1 MKYRTVLIGMLEN
14 IKEISKAEFV
24 RKITGGKSLFIGVSP
39 TMDNGEINAARQ
51 RRLERHESR
60 ARSCIVKSNNHLVF
74 EGGSHLELRD
84 VKPYTFI
91 KCYATDDDILIVE
104 QKWLDMNWNGNVE
117 DTRYKYLYYV
127 MR

>member
-51 RRLERHESR
+51 R
-60 ARSCIVKSNNHLVF
+60 
-74 EGGSHLELRD
+74 
-84 VKPYTFI
+84 
-91 KCYATDDDILIVE
+91 
-104 QKWLDMNWNGNVE
+104 
-117 DTRYKYLYYV
+117 
-127 MR
+127 